1 MISLNIEKTLG
12 FISKENV
19 FAYETQVKAAQEALE
34 NGTGK
39 GNDFLGWLHLPS
51 SITAEHLADLK
62 ATAQVLRDNCE
73 VVVVAGIG
81 GSYLGAR
88 AVIEALSNSFQWL
101 KAKQDGPVIV
111 FAGHNISEDYLF
123 ELTAYLKDKKFG
135 VINISKSGTT
145 TETALAFRLLKKQLT
160 QNIAHELKTP
170 VSSIQGYLE
179 TIVNNP
185 TLPREKINAFL
196 ERSYAQSNR
205 LAHLLRDISV
215 LTRMEE
221 APNMIETEPV
231 NLTTM
236 MRNILNE
243 VTLELEEKQIT
254 AHNMLPE
261 GLTIQGNSS
270 LLYSIFRNLTD
281 NAIAYAGTHISITIR
296 CFREDE
302 RFYYFSFS
310 DTGVGVGPEHL
321 SRLFERFYR
330 VDKGRSRKLGGTGLG
345 LAIVKNAVILH
356 GGTIFAKNT
365 PGGGLEFIFT
375 LSKE

>member
-1 MISLNIEKTLG
+1 MSLNIDKNGRIFAVECIIFQDDSFEISINDITQEK
-12 FISKENV
+12 EQ
-19 FAYETQVKAAQEALE
+19 A
-34 NGTGK
+34 
-39 GNDFLGWLHLPS
+39 
-51 SITAEHLADLK
+51 
-62 ATAQVLRDNCE
+62 
-73 VVVVAGIG
+73 
-81 GSYLGAR
+81 
-88 AVIEALSNSFQWL
+88 
-101 KAKQDGPVIV
+101 
-111 FAGHNISEDYLF
+111 
-123 ELTAYLKDKKFG
+123 
-135 VINISKSGTT
+135 
-145 TETALAFRLLKKQLT
+145 LLKKQLT

-185 TLPREKINAFL
+185 TCPVTKSMLFWREAI
-196 ERSYAQSNR
+196 AQSNR

-281 NAIAYAGTHISITIR
+281 NAMHTQ
-296 CFREDE
+296 E
-302 RFYYFSFS
+302 
-310 DTGVGVGPEHL
+310 L
-321 SRLFERFYR
+321 
-330 VDKGRSRKLGGTGLG
+330 
-345 LAIVKNAVILH
+345 
-356 GGTIFAKNT
+356 IF
-365 PGGGLEFIFT
+365 P
-375 LSKE
+375 